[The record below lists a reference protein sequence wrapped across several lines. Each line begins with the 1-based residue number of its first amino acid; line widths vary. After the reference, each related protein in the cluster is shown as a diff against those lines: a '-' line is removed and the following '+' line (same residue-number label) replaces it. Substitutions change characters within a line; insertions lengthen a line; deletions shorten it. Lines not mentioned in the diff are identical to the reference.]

1 MIVSKFVHQCR
12 GTARSG
18 RNRAVAMVGPPC
30 APFFRGIRP
39 GKAGQAS
46 TVTPAVPVA
55 VVEHKYRAAVG
66 GDRLTL

>member
-18 RNRAVAMVGPPC
+18 RNPAVAMVGPPC
-30 APFFRGIRP
+30 APFFRGTRP

-46 TVTPAVPVA
+46 AVTPAVRWRSSSTDTGKQS
-55 VVEHKYRAAVG
+55 VVIV
-66 GDRLTL
+66 